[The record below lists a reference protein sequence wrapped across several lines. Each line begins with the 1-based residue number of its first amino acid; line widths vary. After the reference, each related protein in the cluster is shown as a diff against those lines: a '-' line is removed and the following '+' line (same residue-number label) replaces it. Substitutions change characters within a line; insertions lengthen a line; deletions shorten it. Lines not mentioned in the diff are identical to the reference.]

1 MVSVGMGST
10 LGIIVDFTVHLLSK
24 YDLARTELGK
34 NPEEAI
40 YFSFESVG
48 FALIVMTIVLSM
60 GFAVLH
66 MVNFIPLHHFAQFSI
81 IAFIVALLIDFF
93 LFPNLLVKFDKREF
107 N

>member
-1 MVSVGMGST
+1 
-10 LGIIVDFTVHLLSK
+10 
-24 YDLARTELGK
+24 
-34 NPEEAI
+34 
-40 YFSFESVG
+40 
-48 FALIVMTIVLSM
+48 M